1 MAKLAELEYSPR
13 NPQPTI
19 VILEASPEIE
29 NDNGTYTNFLR
40 PSSNS
45 LHINKRKEPRL
56 SLPES
61 GDPYGMALLQ
71 QICAEISTT
80 KLSKLVIPIVMIPT
94 LYYNNIYNA
103 NGDRRSVST
112 RPCHLSSGGLN
123 RISTPSD
130 HSETNI
136 QSAMVTPQQVV
147 HCMDAGALD
156 VLLSPLQPNRLE
168 SLVTLGYR
176 AHKEASRDRAA
187 LLATARLRKRSWVGF
202 EDKRPYAYLRE
213 EMYVETTGNLGSKI
227 VGLVSDAN
235 LLYTRVS
242 NLMKRIC
249 DPDYI
254 PNVFDQR

>member
-1 MAKLAELEYSPR
+1 MAKLAELEYAPR
-13 NPQPTI
+13 NPQPTL

-29 NDNGTYTNFLR
+29 NDNGTCTNFLR

-45 LHINKRKEPRL
+45 LQINKRKEPRL
-56 SLPES
+56 SSPES
-61 GDPYGMALLQ
+61 GELYGMALLQ
-71 QICAEISTT
+71 QICAEISTS

-94 LYYNNIYNA
+94 LHSNIHNA

-112 RPCHLSSGGLN
+112 RPYHMSSGGLN
-123 RISTPSD
+123 RIPTPSN
-130 HSETNI
+130 HRETNTS
-136 QSAMVTPQQVV
+136 SAMVTPQQVV
-147 HCMDAGALD
+147 YCMDAGALD
-156 VLLSPLQPNRLE
+156 VILSPLQPDRLD

-213 EMYVETTGNLGSKI
+213 EMYVETTGNLRLKI

-235 LLYTRVS
+235 LLY
-242 NLMKRIC
+242 
-249 DPDYI
+249 
-254 PNVFDQR
+254 

>member
-1 MAKLAELEYSPR
+1 MAKLAELEYPPR
-13 NPQPTI
+13 NPLPTL

-29 NDNGTYTNFLR
+29 NDNGTCTNFLR

-56 SLPES
+56 SSPES
-61 GDPYGMALLQ
+61 GELYGMALLQ
-71 QICAEISTT
+71 QICAEISTS

-94 LYYNNIYNA
+94 IHNNIHNA
-103 NGDRRSVST
+103 KGDRRSVST
-112 RPCHLSSGGLN
+112 RPYHMSSAGGLN
-123 RISTPSD
+123 RISTASN
-130 HSETNI
+130 HRETNTS
-136 QSAMVTPQQVV
+136 SAMVTPQQVM

-156 VLLSPLQPNRLE
+156 VLLSPLQPNRLD

-187 LLATARLRKRSWVGF
+187 LIAKARLRKRSWVGF

-213 EMYVETTGNLGSKI
+213 EMYVETTGNLRSKI

-235 LLYTRVS
+235 LLY
-242 NLMKRIC
+242 
-249 DPDYI
+249 
-254 PNVFDQR
+254 

>member
-1 MAKLAELEYSPR
+1 MAKLAELEYPPR
-13 NPQPTI
+13 NPLPTL

-29 NDNGTYTNFLR
+29 NDNGTSTNFLR

-56 SLPES
+56 SSPES
-61 GDPYGMALLQ
+61 GELYGMALLQ
-71 QICAEISTT
+71 QICAEISTS

-94 LYYNNIYNA
+94 IHNNIHNA

-112 RPCHLSSGGLN
+112 RPHHMSSGGLN
-123 RISTPSD
+123 RISTPSN
-130 HSETNI
+130 HGETNTS
-136 QSAMVTPQQVV
+136 SAMVTPQQVV

-156 VLLSPLQPNRLE
+156 VLLSPLQPHRLD

-213 EMYVETTGNLGSKI
+213 EMYVEAIGNLRSKI

-235 LLYTRVS
+235 LLY
-242 NLMKRIC
+242 
-249 DPDYI
+249 
-254 PNVFDQR
+254 